1 MNASEQTINQK
12 ICEQMTQ
19 VQAGLEK
26 VITKIF
32 EQAGSKIQ
40 LEKREQ
46 VEKAIEGTKQILERF
61 KSKYA

>member
-46 VEKAIEGTKQILERF
+46 VEKAIKGTKQILERF